1 MNTPTQIFSKPK
13 LNVFLA
19 LGLLAGLL
27 VALPFS
33 HTIAASNSTAKAEM
47 VSAYGKLPLSF
58 ELNQGETDKR
68 VHYLSRGAGYNLFLT
83 EKEAVL
89 ALQPKPKA
97 KEFRCF

>member
-33 HTIAASNSTAKAEM
+33 DTIAASNSTAKAEIF
-47 VSAYGKLPLSF
+47 SA
-58 ELNQGETDKR
+58 
-68 VHYLSRGAGYNLFLT
+68 
-83 EKEAVL
+83 
-89 ALQPKPKA
+89 
-97 KEFRCF
+97 